1 MFYFDK
7 YKENAKKTIANQK
20 TKTIQKTRRKTTLKE
35 NVELAIANQKTKT
48 IQKTK
53 RKTTLKSQSSHILP
67 GLPILNVDKEKE
79 TWDNDNYKSKDKY
92 ICTLVAGL

>member
-1 MFYFDK
+1 MFKD
-7 YKENAKKTIANQK
+7 
-20 TKTIQKTRRKTTLKE
+20 
-35 NVELAIANQKTKT
+35 NVVMAISNQKTKT

-53 RKTTLKSQSSHILP
+53 RKTTLKSQSSHILL

-92 ICTLVAGL
+92 IFTLAAGFMISFGKIRIN